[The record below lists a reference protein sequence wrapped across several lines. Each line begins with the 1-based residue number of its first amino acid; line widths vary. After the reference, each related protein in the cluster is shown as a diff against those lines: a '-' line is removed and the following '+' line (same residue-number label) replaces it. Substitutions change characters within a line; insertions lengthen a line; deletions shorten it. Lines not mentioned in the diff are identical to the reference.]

1 MELTLSSK
9 AVYMVIYLSASL
21 VSPSTPSTCSGGKS
35 SCSPRPVSK
44 LKYDTWSISVSQKY
58 SLGSIASFVWKVQ
71 LNFSQKKKTTENK
84 QVID

>member
-9 AVYMVIYLSASL
+9 VVYVEIYLSASL

-58 SLGSIASFVWKVQ
+58 SLGSTASFVWKVQ
-71 LNFSQKKKTTENK
+71 LNFSRKQTTENK
-84 QVID
+84 QVTD